1 MKHSFEIKQGCLS
14 EKRTRQMLIIH
25 LPFGEAFNVADGQ
38 IAQMEEE
45 TLFQQ
50 CLYYRQESATK
61 LF

>member
-1 MKHSFEIKQGCLS
+1 
-14 EKRTRQMLIIH
+14 MLTY
-25 LPFGEAFNVADGQ
+25 LLGEAFNVAVGQ

>member
-1 MKHSFEIKQGCLS
+1 
-14 EKRTRQMLIIH
+14 MLIIH

-50 CLYYRQESATK
+50 CLYYRQEIATR